1 MIYHDLNSLYSN
13 DFIYDPNFAS
23 FFMDSTLIEIRVL
36 DHINKDL
43 LVKIGHVLFESEE
56 TININS
62 ENVEANSF
70 SYRLQFLYL
79 HDSVSAI
86 VIKNQMGNDTDTIV
100 FQFVFNVCEMFSVDY
115 NDFEVL
121 INRII
126 EPFVINDKYC
136 KTVEVGTIIN
146 HLKARAILVML
157 NSDFGVARVFND
169 FYL

>member
-1 MIYHDLNSLYSN
+1 MIYYDLDNLYST
-13 DFIYDPNFAS
+13 DYVYEAEFAS
-23 FFMDSTLIEIRVL
+23 FFMDSTLIEVRTL
-36 DHINKDL
+36 DKIDQSL
-43 LVKIGHVLFESEE
+43 LVRIRTIIFESEV

-62 ENVEANSF
+62 LNIAVDEY

-79 HDSVSAI
+79 HDSVCAI
-86 VIKNQMGNDTDTIV
+86 VIKNYYGIDTIV
-100 FQFVFNVCEMFSVDY
+100 FQFVINVCEMFSVDS

-121 INRII
+121 ITRII
-126 EPFVINDKYC
+126 EPFVINDKVC
-136 KTVEVGTIIN
+136 KTVDVGTIIN